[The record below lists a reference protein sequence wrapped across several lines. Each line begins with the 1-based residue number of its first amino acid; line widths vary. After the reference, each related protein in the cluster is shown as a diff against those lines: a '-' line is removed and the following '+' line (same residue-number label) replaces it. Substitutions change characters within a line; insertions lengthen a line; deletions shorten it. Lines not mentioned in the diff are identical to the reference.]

1 MVPPHSTTGRTGSWA
16 MFYWES
22 HSCHRHHLTI
32 PLAFLKP
39 THGTL
44 GELGTWPTC
53 QAPGQVLYSSDL
65 QIGESHGGG
74 AGANV

>member
-1 MVPPHSTTGRTGSWA
+1 MVPPLVVLGVGRCSTGKAIVITS
-16 MFYWES
+16 
-22 HSCHRHHLTI
+22 
-32 PLAFLKP
+32 PLWRFSP

-44 GELGTWPTC
+44 GELGTW